1 MNDLR
6 HEHKHSI
13 PDKYKKKNNL
23 IYKPNVN
30 INDIIIDDY
39 KAAQF
44 KTSNILNR

>member
-13 PDKYKKKNNL
+13 PDKYKKNNL
-23 IYKPNVN
+23 IYKPNIN
-30 INDIIIDDY
+30 INDSIIDDY

-44 KTSNILNR
+44 KTSIISNR